1 MAISAWRL
9 SSRCHRA
16 SDATVRDRHLA
27 PSNGKLRRH
36 PMGCRICRTG
46 ISISIQVES
55 LFPRALVGARA
66 AGLAVCSAR
75 RCSPPAAPTTIAD
88 ASHHAGS
95 FALGGRHRE
104 GRTCCWWQADLQGDI
119 ARCQWHGIEGRWL
132 RVDVV
137 GSGRGHRAATD
148 KAPAASVMATAAAP
162 VGIFATT

>member
-1 MAISAWRL
+1 MENFGGTRWAVEYAGPVFLYQYRWSPCFHGLLSA
-9 SSRCHRA
+9 
-16 SDATVRDRHLA
+16 
-27 PSNGKLRRH
+27 
-36 PMGCRICRTG
+36 
-46 ISISIQVES
+46 
-55 LFPRALVGARA
+55 RALPA
-66 AGLAVCSAR
+66 LPCSAR

-162 VGIFATT
+162 VGISPPLRRLPPAGPTSQQRRRSPMGAVSSV